1 MFWQNLRF
9 AWRSLLANPGYAVAA
24 ILALA
29 VGIGLNTAMFS
40 VVDGILL
47 KPLSFKQPE
56 QLFSLREQ
64 VNKKSGPSL
73 YFLTAGNLFD
83 YRAQSKSSDIV
94 AYGLSPFS
102 LTLPNS
108 DPERYPG
115 VIVSEGWFQFYG
127 AKIIRGRDF
136 TPEDHVQGRDDAV
149 ILARGLWAERFAGQD
164 SLIGQEINLN
174 GRPRKVVGIVE
185 SSFDYPAKTK
195 IWAPMAFGVAEASR
209 RDFHR
214 LMTQG
219 RLRPGYTLSQARSE
233 LTGILAN
240 MAREYPQFNSNKKIF
255 VQELSEEMTGKVK
268 PALVALIGAVIFVL
282 AIACANVANL
292 ILARGAGRKGELA
305 VRASLGATRG
315 NLIAQ
320 LLTESLLLSAL
331 GGLFGL
337 ALAVAAFYAF
347 KFFAPQNLPRM
358 EEVSI
363 DIRVILYNVA
373 AVFLTGALFGLIPAL
388 RLSRVDL
395 NTTLKDKTRG
405 GSRRTQ
411 FRNLLVVAQ
420 VAAALMLMTGAG
432 LLIRSLHQLSQVDLG
447 FKPDHLIAMRVT
459 PLAAKYDNEIT
470 RQIQFGETIVRNLS
484 TLPGLGSA
492 AISTN
497 LPFQGNA
504 RYAMRVEGAQA
515 TTVANAAITDYFAVS
530 PAYFETMKI
539 PLLSGRAFRDSD
551 NLTAP
556 QVVVVNETFVRQHF
570 PDGRAVG
577 KRMQIGLDDPPDW
590 REIVGVSRDVKN
602 IGVDREV
609 RVQVYAPYYH
619 SPSLIQKQAT
629 TFSVIARTQGDPALM
644 GQAMRQRILEADNA
658 QPVWEI
664 QTMQTTINDSLSR
677 ERFTLFL
684 MAVFAGVAFLLA
696 IIGLSGV
703 ISYTVAQRT
712 REIGIRLAIGARPL
726 QVLWMIEKQALLLV
740 SAGIAGGLV
749 GSVIVSRSLAHLLFN
764 VSPTDPLTFVT
775 IAVVFLA
782 TALLSG
788 LVPAR
793 RAAIIDP
800 AITLRAE

>member
-1 MFWQNLRF
+1 MFWQNFRF
-9 AWRSLLANPGYAVAA
+9 AWRSLLANPGYAAAA

-47 KPLSFKQPE
+47 KPLAFKQPE

-64 VNKKSGPSL
+64 VNKKSGTSL
-73 YFLTAGNLFD
+73 YYLTAGNLFD

-94 AYGLSPFS
+94 AYGLNPFS
-102 LTLPNS
+102 LSLPNA

-136 TPEDHVQGRDDAV
+136 IPEDHVQGRDDAV
-149 ILARGLWAERFAGQD
+149 ILARGLWQERFAAQD
-164 SLIGQEINLN
+164 SLIGQEIYLN
-174 GRPRKVVGIVE
+174 GRPRKVVGIVD
-185 SSFDYPAKTK
+185 SDFDYPVKTR

-233 LTGILAN
+233 LAGILAN
-240 MAREYPQFNSNKKIF
+240 MQRAYPEYNSDKTVF
-255 VQELSEEMTGKVK
+255 VQELAEEITGKVK
-268 PALVALIGAVIFVL
+268 PALVALVGAVIFVL

-292 ILARGAGRKGELA
+292 ILARGAVRKGELA

-315 NLIAQ
+315 NLISQ
-320 LLTESLLLSAL
+320 LLTESFLLSAL

-337 ALAVAAFYAF
+337 VLAVAAFFAL
-347 KFFAPQNLPRM
+347 KLFAPQNLPRLDQ
-358 EEVSI
+358 VSI
-363 DIRVILYNVA
+363 DLRVILYNIA
-373 AVFLTGALFGLIPAL
+373 AVFLTGALFGLLPAL

-405 GSRRTQ
+405 GSGRIQ
-411 FRNLLVVAQ
+411 FRNLLVVSQ

-432 LLIRSLHQLSQVDLG
+432 LLIRSLHQLSQVELG
-447 FKPDHLIAMRVT
+447 FKPDHLISMRIT
-459 PLAAKYDNEIT
+459 PLPAKYDNEIN
-470 RQIQFGETIVRNLS
+470 RQIQLGQSIVRNLS
-484 TLPGLGSA
+484 NLPGLSSA
-492 AISTN
+492 AISTS

-504 RYAMRVEGAQA
+504 RYAMRVEGAA
-515 TTVANAAITDYFAVS
+515 PTTVSTAAITDYFAVS
-530 PAYFETMKI
+530 PAYFETLKI

-551 NLTAP
+551 NATAP

-577 KRMQIGLDDPPDW
+577 KRMEIGFDDPPDW
-590 REIVGVSRDVKN
+590 REIVGVSKDVKSVG
-602 IGVDREV
+602 IDKEV

-619 SPSLIQKQAT
+619 TPSLIQKQAT
-629 TFSVIARTQGDPALM
+629 TFSVIARTYGDPALM
-644 GQAMRQRILEADNA
+644 GQAIRQRILEADNA

-664 QTMQTTINDSLSR
+664 QTMETTINDSISR

-684 MAVFAGVAFLLA
+684 MTVFAGVAFLLA

-712 REIGIRLAIGARPL
+712 REIGIRIAIGARPL

-740 SAGIAGGLV
+740 SAGIIGGLV
-749 GSVIVSRSLAHLLFN
+749 GSIIVSRSLANLLFN
-764 VSPTDPLTFVT
+764 VSPTDPLTFVS
-775 IAVVFLA
+775 IAVIFLF

-793 RAAIIDP
+793 RAASIDP
-800 AITLRAE
+800 AITLRSE